1 MGRRTRHTARAGHR
15 PGAVIVLL
23 LLLLTLGLAAGLGQ
37 AAASSPSPAASG
49 AASGDGAAASPSP
62 GAGKVVLRIGYVGEP
77 DNLNPFVA
85 QVFPSYLIFAT
96 NYDFLVGVD
105 PATLAPSKE
114 TGLAQDWT
122 TSANG
127 LTWTF
132 TLRDGPTWQDNG
144 QPVTSADVKFMY
156 DYILDNDMSAY
167 TQYTAGIS
175 KVTAV
180 DPRTVEFTTDRPKAD
195 MLLALNSIPI
205 LPEHIWKDVPPKL
218 AETTYANKPPVVG
231 SGAFQCV
238 EYKKSS
244 YVIMEANPTYWRGAP
259 HVDQLIFQCYTNE
272 DTLAQD
278 LKAQTIDGAIQ
289 LLNSQIRLFKDDPD
303 ITVESIRSN
312 GYDDVVFNCYVPP
325 KGVTSL
331 GNPALLDPKFRQAL
345 QYAVDREKM
354 VSIVYE
360 GNARPADT
368 IITAGYYTDPDWHW
382 TPPADQA
389 YTYDLAKADALLTA
403 AGYPLK
409 DGVRVGPDGQPV
421 TLRLWSR
428 QSSSTSQQQGKMLA
442 GSLRELGIKVSY
454 EVMDNGALMD
464 KLYNMKGD
472 QFLPDFDLCIWG
484 WYNSIDPGQATS
496 YFTTDQINGWSDS
509 AYSNPEYD
517 KLYIEQLH
525 TIDPVARKAIL
536 DKMQQ
541 IIYEDSPYLLLTYS
555 NDTEGW
561 NTAKWE
567 GWVKSPAGFGNVL
580 NQTVGVFTY
589 LEVRPKAAATGG
601 TTDSGGGSDTTLW
614 IVVGVVAALVVIV
627 VIVLLLRRGRSH
639 AVEE

>member
-1 MGRRTRHTARAGHR
+1 MGRRTRHGVHR
-15 PGAVIVLL
+15 GRTLGAVIILL
-23 LLLLTLGLAAGLGQ
+23 LLLLTAGLTAGLGQ

-49 AASGDGAAASPSP
+49 SAGAEASPD
-62 GAGKVVLRIGYVGEP
+62 AGKVTLRIGYVGEP

-85 QVFPSYLIFAT
+85 QVNPSYLIFAT

-114 TGLAQDWT
+114 TGLAEDWSVST
-122 TSANG
+122 DG

-144 QPVTSADVKFMY
+144 QPVTSADVEFMY
-156 DYILDNDMSAY
+156 DYILENDMSAY
-167 TQYTAGIS
+167 TQYTAGITE
-175 KVTAV
+175 VTAV
-180 DPRTVEFTTDRPKAD
+180 DPKTVQFITKKPKAD

-205 LPEHIWKDVPPKL
+205 LPEHVWKDVPPKL
-218 AETTYANKPPVVG
+218 AGTTYPNKPPIVG

-259 HVDQLIFQCYTNE
+259 HIDQLIFQCYTNE

-278 LKAQTIDGAIQ
+278 LKALTIDGAIQ
-289 LLNSQIRLFKDDPD
+289 LLNSQIRLFKDDPN

-325 KGVTSL
+325 KGVESL
-331 GNPALLDPKFRQAL
+331 GNPVLQDPVFRRAL
-345 QYAVDREKM
+345 QYAADREKM

-368 IITAGYYTDPDWHW
+368 IITSDYYSDPDWHW
-382 TPPADQA
+382 SPPADQA
-389 YTYDLAKADALLTA
+389 YTYDLAKADELLTA
-403 AGYPLK
+403 AGYPLE
-409 DGVRVGPDGQPV
+409 DGVRVGKDGKPI
-421 TLRLWSR
+421 TLRLWAR
-428 QSSSTSQQQGKMLA
+428 QSSATSQQEGKMLA
-442 GSLRELGIKVSY
+442 GSLRELGIKVDY
-454 EVMDNGALMD
+454 QVLDNGALMD
-464 KLYNMKGD
+464 KIYNMKGD
-472 QFLPDFDLCIWG
+472 QFLPDFDLCLWG

-496 YFTTDQINGWSDS
+496 YFTTDQINGWSDC

-517 KLYIEQLH
+517 QLYMDQLH
-525 TIDPVARKAIL
+525 TIDPLERKAIL

-561 NTAKWE
+561 NSAKWE
-567 GWVKSPAGFGNVL
+567 GWVKSPADSGNVL

-589 LEVRPKAAATGG
+589 LEVRPKTAEPGDGSSTG
-601 TTDSGGGSDTTLW
+601 GGGSSTTLW

-627 VIVLLLRRGRSH
+627 VVVLLARRGRGR
-639 AVEE
+639 ALEE

>member
-1 MGRRTRHTARAGHR
+1 MGRRSHR
-15 PGAVIVLL
+15 RIQGGRSSVAVIILL
-23 LLLLTLGLAAGLGQ
+23 LLLLALGLAAGPAQ
-37 AAASSPSPAASG
+37 AAASSASASPAASP
-49 AASGDGAAASPSP
+49 A
-62 GAGKVVLRIGYVGEP
+62 AGKVVLRIGYVGEP

-96 NYDFLVGVD
+96 NYDFLVGID
-105 PATLAPSKE
+105 PATLVPSKE

-122 TSANG
+122 TSADG

-144 QPVTSADVKFMY
+144 QPVTSADVAFMY
-156 DYILDNDMSAY
+156 DYILKNEMSNY
-167 TQYTAGIS
+167 TSYTAGIT

-180 DPRTVEFTTDRPKAD
+180 DPKTVEFTTDKPKAD

-205 LPEHIWKDVPPKL
+205 LPEHVWNDVPPKL
-218 AETTYANKPPVVG
+218 AGTTYPNKPPIVG

-244 YVIMEANPTYWRGAP
+244 YVIMEANKDYWRGAP
-259 HVDQLIFQCYTNE
+259 HVDQLIFQCYTND

-278 LKAQTIDGAIQ
+278 LKAGTIDGAIQ
-289 LLNSQIRLFKDDPD
+289 LLNSQIRLFKDDPA
-303 ITVESIRSN
+303 ITVESIRAN
-312 GYDDVVFNCYVPP
+312 GYDDVVVNSYVPP
-325 KGVTSL
+325 KGVTTL
-331 GNPALLDPKFRQAL
+331 GNPALQDPKFRQAL

-368 IITAGYYTDPDWHW
+368 IITADYYTDPDWHW
-382 TPPADQA
+382 APPADEA
-389 YTYDLAKADALLTA
+389 YTYDLTKAGDLLTA
-403 AGYPLK
+403 AGYPLN
-409 DGVRVGPDGQPV
+409 DGVRVGKDGKPV

-428 QSSSTSQQQGKMLA
+428 QSSATSQQEGKMFA
-442 GSLRELGIKVSY
+442 GSLRDLGIKVDY

-464 KLYNMKGD
+464 KIYNSKGD

-496 YFTTDQINGWSDS
+496 YFTTDQIGGWSDC

-517 KLYIEQLH
+517 KLYLEQLH

-536 DKMQQ
+536 DQMQQ

-561 NTAKWE
+561 NTAEWE

-580 NQTVGVFTY
+580 NQTTGVFTY
-589 LEVRPKAAATGG
+589 LEVRPKVAEESPSSGGGGSGG
-601 TTDSGGGSDTTLW
+601 TTW
-614 IVVGVVAALVVIV
+614 IIVGVIAAVVVIV
-627 VIVLLLRRGRSH
+627 VVVLLVRRGRTR